1 MVCFYPKNGSLKNF
15 IFIFFLLISINAFSQ
30 TCTGSVGDPI
40 VNVTF
45 GSGSSQFGPPLPAG
59 STSSLSYQPVNCP
72 GDGNY
77 AITNYTSGCWPSDV
91 VWHTAH
97 DHSGDPNGYF
107 MLINAS
113 YQPSDFY
120 IQTVTGLCEGTQY
133 QFAAWLLNMCSVTGG
148 LPNITMTIEKT
159 DGSVLKSYGTG
170 DIPIINPLTWKQ
182 YGFSFST
189 PANVSTVVL
198 RMRNNAPGGVG
209 NDVGLDDITFRPIGS
224 SVSINAV
231 DITADTASLC
241 ESSMNTLQLNSSVEQ
256 CYVTTA
262 YQWQMSTDNGATWKD
277 IAGATSSTYARAPT
291 GAGTYWYRLAVAEQN
306 NIGVA
311 TCRVTSKPFVVNVY
325 ADNVRTIAI
334 FKNVANIC
342 EGNAVTFTAQT
353 TNGGNTPT
361 YQWQING
368 SHVGTNTPVFTN
380 SMLATG
386 DVVNCIFTSSLPC
399 NSPLTSNSI
408 PITVGRKQT
417 VAISH
422 TICEGETYAGYTSS
436 GTYTD
441 TFTGSNGCDSIRVLT
456 LVVNPKQS
464 SSEDTT
470 ICYGSNYK
478 SFSASGVYQQTFTGS
493 NGCDSVHTI
502 NLTVLP
508 DINRKVWND
517 TTLCT
522 GDSLLISPG
531 VWDTYLWQDGSTGN
545 HFTVTKGGLYSVLV
559 SNQCGNANKQI
570 KITEQVCNV
579 AFPSAFTPNG
589 DGLNDVFKVVNG
601 YNLWQYH
608 LVIFNRWGQKAFE
621 SFNWAKGWDGLINGK
636 WADNGTYIWFCEYK
650 QRGAENRAKTKGTVT
665 LIR

>member
-1 MVCFYPKNGSLKNF
+1 MK
-15 IFIFFLLISINAFSQ
+15 IIFFVFFFIITANAFSQ

-40 VNVTF
+40 VDVTF
-45 GSGSSQFGPPLPAG
+45 GSGSSQFGPPLPPG
-59 STSSLSYQPVNCP
+59 STSSLSYQPINCP

-77 AITNYTSGCWPSDV
+77 AITNFTTGCWASDV

-97 DHSGDPNGYF
+97 DHSGSSDGYF

-159 DGSVLKSYGTG
+159 DGTVLQSYGTG
-170 DIPIINPLTWKQ
+170 DIPIINPITWAQ

-209 NDVGLDDITFRPIGS
+209 NDVGLDDITFRPIGP
-224 SVSINAV
+224 SVAISATN
-231 DITADTASLC
+231 ITGDTASLC
-241 ESSMNTLQLNSSVEQ
+241 ASNGSPLQLTSSVEQ
-256 CYVTTA
+256 CYVATA
-262 YQWQMSTDNGATWKD
+262 FQWQTSTDNGATWKD
-277 IAGATSSTYARAPT
+277 IAGATSAAYTRAPT

-325 ADNVRTIAI
+325 ADDVRTIAI
-334 FKNVANIC
+334 SKNVSSIC
-342 EGNAVTFTAQT
+342 EGNSVTFTAQT
-353 TNGGNTPT
+353 TNGGTAPS

-368 SHVGTNTPVFTN
+368 NIVGTNASTFT
-380 SMLATG
+380 SSTLATG

-408 PITVGRKQT
+408 LITVGKKQT
-417 VAISH
+417 VAISQ
-422 TICEGETYAGYTSS
+422 TICKGSNYAGYTTG

-456 LVVNPKQS
+456 LTVNPEAAT
-464 SSEDTT
+464 SEDTT
-470 ICYGSNYK
+470 ICYGNSYK
-478 SFSASGVYQQTFTGS
+478 GYAASGVYQQTFTGS

-517 TTLCT
+517 TTLCA

-531 VWDTYLWQDGSTGN
+531 VWDTYLWQDGSAN
-545 HFTVTKGGLYSVLV
+545 NYFTVTKGGSYSVVV
-559 SNQCGNANKQI
+559 SNQCGSTTKQI
-570 KITEQVCNV
+570 KVTEQVCNV

-589 DGLNDVFKVVNG
+589 DGLNDVFTIVNG
-601 YNLWQYH
+601 YNLSYYH
-608 LVIFNRWGQKAFE
+608 LVLYSRWGQKVFE
-621 SFNWAKGWDGLINGK
+621 SFTVAKGWDGFIDSRPAG
-636 WADNGTYIWFCEYK
+636 NGTYIWFCEYK
-650 QRGAENRAKTKGTVT
+650 KRGAENEAKTKGTVT